1 MFSETEAMFWGC
13 QELVEN
19 VLLYLDSRSILSLAL
34 VCFM

>member
-19 VLLYLDSRSILSLAL
+19 VLLYLDSPSILSLAL
-34 VCFM
+34 VCFL